1 MNEAKSAADKQ
12 EKFINGEVTAI
23 FRYLAMALAWN
34 LYDDVEVPAK
44 IRVFLFKKR
53 PLPTEKE
60 FTDFMSKLKLGIK
73 ISDHMRNRRIPN
85 GPNDFHAVNIDLIAN
100 KKEFRGA
107 RLSSIFYR
115 ASAKDRVIALCNHN
129 YYGFIASDSPA
140 DQLHNSYQKPTP
152 ADIQIFKQVLA
163 ALRKDY
169 AAYGISLKALYVGY
183 YYTLKDVLK
192 SKKARFA
199 DLKSSE
205 IPEMHEASKNMI
217 VTLLTENLDGT
228 YDEIAEYH
236 GDYNLNYDSA
246 INEAKEL
253 RASSRLYKKHGLFIY
268 YSNFEPWSIVLDKVT
283 AAKRGKAGYKHVL
296 EVPHLDVPNTVMIVA
311 PSKEEA
317 DKEYRLW
324 LKEKGYDDALNL
336 KAPAQRFSLN

>member
-1 MNEAKSAADKQ
+1 MSEAKSTTDQ
-12 EKFINGEVTAI
+12 NEKFINGEVTAI

-34 LYDDVEVPAK
+34 LYDDVEVPSE
-44 IRVFLFKKR
+44 IRAFLFKKR
-53 PLPTEKE
+53 PLPTEDE
-60 FTDFMSKLKLGIK
+60 FTDFMNKLKLGIK

-100 KKEFRGA
+100 KKEFRRA

-152 ADIQIFKQVLA
+152 ADIATFKEVLA
-163 ALRKDY
+163 ALRKNYADY
-169 AAYGISLKALYVGY
+169 GVPLKALYVGY

-217 VTLLTENLDGT
+217 VTLLSDNLDGT
-228 YDEIAEYH
+228 YDETAEYH

-253 RASSRLYKKHGLFIY
+253 KATSRLYKKHGLFIY
-268 YSNFEPWSIVLDKVT
+268 YSNFEPWSIFLDKVT
-283 AAKRGKAGYKHVL
+283 AAKRGKARYQKIV
-296 EVPHLDVPNTVMIVA
+296 EIPHLDVPNTVMIVA
-311 PSKEEA
+311 PDKKEA
-317 DKEYRLW
+317 DQEYRLW
-324 LKEKGYDDALNL
+324 LKEKGYDDTIDL
-336 KAPAQRFSLN
+336 KAPKQRFSLN